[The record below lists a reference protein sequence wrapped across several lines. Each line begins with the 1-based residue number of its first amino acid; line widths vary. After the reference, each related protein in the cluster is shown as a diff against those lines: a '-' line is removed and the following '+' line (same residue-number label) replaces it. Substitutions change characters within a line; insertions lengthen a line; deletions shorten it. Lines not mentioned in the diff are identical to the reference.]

1 SRMSQIIKEL
11 SYYPLSENESRFE
24 IYLDENDK
32 RRKLY
37 NREDT
42 IKIIEYATK
51 LEKDE
56 IKQYKNLNDIN
67 VITFFKS
74 TEQLKKYIHDLP
86 LHISKENIHTCLSKL
101 IHQINY
107 IEDKYK
113 KEEAKF
119 NEDINQLYQ
128 ERYED
133 EDIISNLNSKLRH
146 QERNNNTII
155 LNNQR
160 LIKE

>member
-1 SRMSQIIKEL
+1 
-11 SYYPLSENESRFE
+11 

-67 VITFFKS
+67 VISFFKS

-86 LHISKENIHTCLSKL
+86 LHISKEDIHTYLSKL

-119 NEDINQLYQ
+119 NEEINQLYQ

-160 LIKE
+160 LIKENDELKKELNMLKLKNKLK

>member
-1 SRMSQIIKEL
+1 
-11 SYYPLSENESRFE
+11 

-86 LHISKENIHTCLSKL
+86 LHISKEDIHTYLSKL

-119 NEDINQLYQ
+119 NEEINQLYQ
-128 ERYED
+128 ERYENED
-133 EDIISNLNSKLRH
+133 EISTLKSRLRH
-146 QERNNNTII
+146 ELRNNETISQ
-155 LNNQR
+155 NNKRWIEQNEELR
-160 LIKE
+160 NELDTLKMRNNLK